1 MNLDALQAYLRE
13 VRQRPFCAG
22 EHDCLIFANEA
33 WRRMHGVGWADDW
46 LGRYLGRAGLIRAA
60 HELRAEYGFD
70 SAEAAVDARLT
81 RVAGLPPRGA
91 LVLSPGAV
99 EARWI
104 LGASFGICLGTH
116 AAHPGHHG
124 LAFLPITDI
133 TAAWVAE

>member
-13 VRQRPFCAG
+13 VRHRPFRAG
-22 EHDCLIFANEA
+22 THDCLTFTNEA
-33 WRRMHGVGWADDW
+33 WRRMYGAGWSEDW
-46 LGRYLGRAGLIRAA
+46 CGRYLGRSGLILRA
-60 HELRAEYGFD
+60 HELRREYGFD
-70 SAEAAVDARLT
+70 SVEAAVDARLP
-81 RVAGLPPRGA
+81 RASGVPPRGA

-104 LGASFGICLGTH
+104 LGASFGICVGAH

-124 LAFLPITDI
+124 LVLLPISDI